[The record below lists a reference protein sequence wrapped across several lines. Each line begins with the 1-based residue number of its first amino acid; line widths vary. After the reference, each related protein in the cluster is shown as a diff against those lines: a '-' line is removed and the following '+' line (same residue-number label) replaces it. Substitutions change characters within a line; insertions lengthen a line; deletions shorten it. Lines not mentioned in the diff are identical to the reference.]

1 MSKRPVSPGM
11 EKILGEKFNVLDYGF
26 VRVVDY
32 MGNDAAIVQA
42 ARVSY
47 GEGTKSVSSDEAL
60 INYLMRNW
68 HSSPFEMC
76 EIKIHVKL
84 PIFVARQWIRHRT
97 ANVNEVSARY
107 SVLAKEFYI
116 PQPENI
122 CSQSKNNKQ
131 GRGEAVPRDF
141 GVEAAEIFQSQMFN
155 AYSAYEDLLN
165 GPDAPNYIEEMPS
178 IAREL
183 SRIVL
188 PSSIYTEW
196 YWKVD
201 LHNLMHFL
209 QLRTNPHAQMEIRV
223 YADALLNILGCWVPL
238 TYRAFRDK
246 RLEAFTL
253 TGNMVEYLRTILR
266 ADSIDDQ
273 NRADAR
279 LSRREKQEMMDALS
293 IS

>member
-1 MSKRPVSPGM
+1 M

-107 SVLAKEFYI
+107 SILSKEFYI
-116 PQPENI
+116 PNPEDI

-131 GRGEAVPRDF
+131 GRGDAVPRNT
-141 GVEAAEIFQSQMFN
+141 GVEAAERFQSQMFG
-155 AYSAYEDLLN
+155 AYSTYEALLN
-165 GPDAPNYIEEMPS
+165 DPESPGYEEGSPS

-238 TYRAFRDK
+238 TCRAFRDK

-253 TGNMVEYLRTILR
+253 TGSMLEYLRTILR
-266 ADSIDDQ
+266 ADSIDAQ
-273 NRADAR
+273 NRAESR
-279 LSRREKQEMMDALS
+279 LSRREKQEMIDALS
-293 IS
+293 MQCLSD